1 MTLLAARRASRGR
14 PFSNKHQTNCMNN
27 ELSEQQIAQ
36 ILQGISVPPQPQILV
51 DLQMEQIMPNPD
63 IQRIADL
70 IAKDVG
76 LAGTMLKFVNSPF
89 YGLSN
94 KITSIEQA
102 VSLLGVATVINILNG
117 LAIKGEMSDEN
128 IVALTRFWDTA
139 TDIAMVC
146 ATVAKQV
153 GYPNPD
159 EAYTLGLFHNAG
171 VPLMMKKFDDYLAIM
186 EEAYEGKE
194 ERITDVEN
202 RQYNTNHCVI
212 GYYTGKSW
220 NLPANICQV
229 IAEHHN
235 TKRIFSTKDGRHQQ
249 HKTLLAILKV
259 AENICGNYKV
269 FGNQDVDIE
278 WESNGKDILEHLG
291 LSTYDFDEIK
301 ELVREMGANVY

>member
-1 MTLLAARRASRGR
+1 
-14 PFSNKHQTNCMNN
+14 MNN
-27 ELSEQQIAQ
+27 ELSEEQIAQ

-51 DLQMEQIMPNPD
+51 DLQMEQIMPEPD
-63 IQRIADL
+63 LTRIADL

-89 YGLSN
+89 YGLAN

-117 LAIKGEMSDEN
+117 LAIKGEMSDDN

-171 VPLMMKKFDDYLAIM
+171 VPLMMKKFDDYLATM
-186 EEAYEGKE
+186 EEAYAGAE

-202 RQYNTNHCVI
+202 KKYNTNHCVI

-235 TKRIFSTKDGRHQQ
+235 TRIFSSKDGRHQQ
-249 HKTLLAILKV
+249 QKTLMAILKV
-259 AENICGNYKV
+259 AEHICGNYKV
-269 FGNQDVDIE
+269 FGNQDVDVE
-278 WESNGKDILEHLG
+278 WESSGNDILEHLG
-291 LSTYDFDEIK
+291 LSTYDIDELK
-301 ELVREMGANVY
+301 ELFREMGANVY